1 MGIFSSKDV
10 YSPKYTTAD
19 IQSTDRVWFV
29 PIKYLIGD
37 LFITALDGLLY
48 CFQMDGTRI
57 KTYRHLGIRSFR
69 KIYYTIAHN
78 HPISAEKVKELE
90 IILSKNSLPN
100 VSNNLFNVFKNLKN
114 KEKHLKKDESFTPH
128 VISKMI
134 EEIEASPNKN
144 PEIAANLKQ
153 FCENLGT
160 EEIVTPVKQI
170 TEFLEHDFKATNP
183 QYMGNVMNA
192 ANMNDKMRKKIT
204 NMPETGKTPWLKMMA
219 ILMLIGIVGGLAYY
233 AYSSGAFSHMIPQ
246 IGAPAGP
253 SAGDLM
259 KQYPDPYALKLK
271 IDSGQAKLSDYP
283 PEVQDLIKNAKPS
296 QLPTTPLAPNQH

>member
-37 LFITALDGLLY
+37 LFITELDGLLY

-90 IILSKNSLPN
+90 IILTKNSLPN
-100 VSNNLFNVFKNLKN
+100 MSNNLFSVFKNLKN
-114 KEKHLKKDESFTPH
+114 KEKHLKTGETFTPH

-134 EEIEASPNKN
+134 EEIQSRPNKN
-144 PEIAANLKQ
+144 PEIADNLEQ
-153 FCENLGT
+153 FCKNLGT
-160 EEIVTPVKQI
+160 EEIVTPVKAI
-170 TEFLEHDFKATNP
+170 TEYFEHDFKATNP

-192 ANMNDKMRKKIT
+192 SNMTDKVRKKIT

-246 IGAPAGP
+246 IGGTPP
-253 SAGDLM
+253 STAGDIM
-259 KQYPDPYALKLK
+259 KQYPDPTQLKQAI
-271 IDSGQAKLSDYP
+271 IDGKVKYNDLPPDVQKLVDNT
-283 PEVQDLIKNAKPS
+283 K
-296 QLPTTPLAPNQH
+296 LPTTPLAPNQH